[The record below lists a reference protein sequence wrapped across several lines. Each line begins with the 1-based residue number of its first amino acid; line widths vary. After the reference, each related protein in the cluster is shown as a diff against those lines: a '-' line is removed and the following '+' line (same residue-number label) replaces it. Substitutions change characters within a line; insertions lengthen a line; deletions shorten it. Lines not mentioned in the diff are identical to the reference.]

1 MTSRT
6 DTPAVTLELA
16 VDAPIDKAF
25 RVFTTG
31 MDSWWP
37 REHHIGS
44 GPLAEAVVEPR
55 LGGRLYG
62 READGTECVW
72 GRVLAWTPPTH
83 FAFSWDITL
92 DWHLETDPAR
102 TSRVDVTF
110 TALDDTHTTVT
121 LVHTGFENHGP
132 GWESMRDAVSG
143 PGGWPALGDTYARAA
158 AA

>member
-6 DTPAVTLELA
+6 QTPAVTVELTVNA
-16 VDAPIDKAF
+16 SLDKAY

-37 REHHIGS
+37 REHHIGK

-83 FAFSWDITL
+83 FAFSWDINL

-110 TALDDTHTTVT
+110 TALDEGHTTVT
-121 LVHTGFENHGP
+121 LVHSGFENHGP
-132 GWESMRDAVSG
+132 GWESMREAVAS
-143 PGGWPALGDTYARAA
+143 PNGWPALSENYAVAA